1 MQDLDFLLG
10 AGKGLLNVAL
20 LIAFSACVGFLL
32 ARTLGVSALTAYL
45 ATSPGAMETIAII
58 AISSGTDVPFVVTLQ
73 TVRFLTIVAIGTPIA
88 RFLVHH
94 AVPSRAL

>member
-1 MQDLDFLLG
+1 
-10 AGKGLLNVAL
+10 
-20 LIAFSACVGFLL
+20 
-32 ARTLGVSALTAYL
+32 
-45 ATSPGAMETIAII
+45 METIAII